1 MTWPSLCYRMGAM
14 SLTSDP
20 HAWLR
25 SFYARL
31 QSDPLFQRLVPS
43 HRFAILMEAVEV
55 DHPSQAAK
63 MREWSSAAQNA
74 LVGHLAVSLA
84 DPPKHAA
91 VSELWQATKGARVLR
106 CVAQYLPSGIDLRLL
121 EGEGFRRTQLCR
133 DAPEVEALSARW
145 RSALRDRDWQ
155 SC

>member
-1 MTWPSLCYRMGAM
+1 MRAM

-31 QSDPLFQRLVPS
+31 QSTPLFQRLTPS
-43 HRFAILMEAVEV
+43 HKFVRLTEAVAV
-55 DHPSQAAK
+55 DHPVQAAK
-63 MREWSSAAQNA
+63 MREWTPAAQNA
-74 LVGHLAVSLA
+74 LIAHLAASLA

-91 VSELWQATKGARVLR
+91 VSELWQLSKGARVLR

-133 DAPEVEALSARW
+133 DAPEVEALSSRW
-145 RSALRDRDWQ
+145 RSSLRERDWQ
-155 SC
+155 SY